1 MSPVNP
7 PCWSR
12 TVNDIPITRMPM
24 NQAASDR
31 SPMQIEQLKPIIEAA
46 LLASSQPMTVHQLA
60 EMFNDADDVS
70 AESIARALEALGT
83 DCDGRGVELKEVA
96 SGFRY
101 QVRQE
106 VHAWIS
112 RMWTEKPS
120 RYSRAL
126 LETLALI
133 AYRQPITRPEIEQIR
148 GVVVSTNIIKTM
160 EEREWIRVVGY
171 RDVPGKP
178 ALFGTTRSF
187 LDYFNLK
194 SLDQLPPL
202 SEIRDME
209 DPQLR
214 FEQEPLPARIIR
226 DLSIDPEGDALL
238 LEQARDSSDE
248 DADAT
253 PVTDEGAGTALD
265 SESADGSVS
274 PPEAEATKDQDAGL
288 EPTETGQADTDPE
301 ESEPTEPDL
310 AEPDLAEPEPTRPGP
325 DESNDDSAETG
336 VEEPRSDPL
345 DDSLGDGRGD
355 KKALDSSTPSTADE
369 AANPADVE
377 HDDAEQDTEEYRA

>member
-1 MSPVNP
+1 
-7 PCWSR
+7 
-12 TVNDIPITRMPM
+12 
-24 NQAASDR
+24 
-31 SPMQIEQLKPIIEAA
+31 MQTEQLKPIVEAA
-46 LLASSQPMTVHQLA
+46 LLASTQPMTVHQLGDLFV
-60 EMFNDADDVS
+60 EADEVN
-70 AESIARALEALGT
+70 ATQIAMALEALAE
-83 DCDGRGVELKEVA
+83 DCAGRGVELKEVA

-101 QVRQE
+101 QVRQD
-106 VHAWIS
+106 VHPWIS

-148 GVVVSTNIIKTM
+148 GVVVSSNIIKTM

-214 FEQEPLPARIIR
+214 FEPEPLPARIVR
-226 DLSIDPEGDALL
+226 DLPIDPEEELADKADGANVGDA
-238 LEQARDSSDE
+238 ADSAE
-248 DADAT
+248 
-253 PVTDEGAGTALD
+253 
-265 SESADGSVS
+265 ESADTNVQ
-274 PPEAEATKDQDAGL
+274 PTAEFEAEIAHSDQPASDESTDAHTA
-288 EPTETGQADTDPE
+288 ESDEQTANADAQAA
-301 ESEPTEPDL
+301 
-310 AEPDLAEPEPTRPGP
+310 AEPNESGAAERDPVLHDGTPT
-325 DESNDDSAETG
+325 T
-336 VEEPRSDPL
+336 
-345 DDSLGDGRGD
+345 
-355 KKALDSSTPSTADE
+355 TADE
-369 AANPADVE
+369 AANPAA
-377 HDDAEQDTEEYRA
+377 DADPDAAAQDTEEYRA

>member
-1 MSPVNP
+1 
-7 PCWSR
+7 
-12 TVNDIPITRMPM
+12 
-24 NQAASDR
+24 
-31 SPMQIEQLKPIIEAA
+31 MQIEQLKPIIEAA
-46 LLASSQPMTVHQLA
+46 LLASSQPMTVHQLGDI
-60 EMFNDADDVS
+60 FNDDDDVD
-70 AESIARALEALGT
+70 AERIARALEALANE
-83 DCDGRGVELKEVA
+83 CDGRGVELREVA

-101 QVRQE
+101 QVRQD

-148 GVVVSTNIIKTM
+148 GVVVSSNIIKTM

-178 ALFGTTRSF
+178 ALFGTTRAF

-214 FEQEPLPARIIR
+214 FEQEPLPIRIAR
-226 DLSIDPEGDALL
+226 DLPIDPDGDDLAT
-238 LEQARDSSDE
+238 ETDAAHESESESPERNEVTNVPNDTDNNHQNTESRM
-248 DADAT
+248 DAD
-253 PVTDEGAGTALD
+253 TA
-265 SESADGSVS
+265 
-274 PPEAEATKDQDAGL
+274 AGL
-288 EPTETGQADTDPE
+288 T
-301 ESEPTEPDL
+301 
-310 AEPDLAEPEPTRPGP
+310 
-325 DESNDDSAETG
+325 ESNEHRSETS
-336 VEEPRSDPL
+336 ELTESN
-345 DDSLGDGRGD
+345 
-355 KKALDSSTPSTADE
+355 PSTADE
-369 AANPADVE
+369 AATPADVE
-377 HDDAEQDTEEYRA
+377 SDDAEKDTEEYRA

>member
-1 MSPVNP
+1 
-7 PCWSR
+7 
-12 TVNDIPITRMPM
+12 
-24 NQAASDR
+24 
-31 SPMQIEQLKPIIEAA
+31 MQIEQLKPIIEAA
-46 LLASSQPMTVHQLA
+46 LLASSQPMTIHQLGDL
-60 EMFNDADDVS
+60 FNEADDVGQ
-70 AESIARALEALGT
+70 EQIAKVLEALT
-83 DCDGRGVELKEVA
+83 EDCEGRGVELKQVA

-101 QVRQE
+101 QVRQD
-106 VHAWIS
+106 VHPWIS

-148 GVVVSTNIIKTM
+148 GVVVSSNIIKTM

-214 FEQEPLPARIIR
+214 FEQEPLTVRIAR
-226 DLSIDPEGDALL
+226 DLPIDPDEEIAVDEA
-238 LEQARDSSDE
+238 DS
-248 DADAT
+248 ADA
-253 PVTDEGAGTALD
+253 
-265 SESADGSVS
+265 
-274 PPEAEATKDQDAGL
+274 
-288 EPTETGQADTDPE
+288 ADTDGATHITAEDAVAADTDTVTDDTTPITADAPAAATS
-301 ESEPTEPDL
+301 SETDEPSSDTSPSVEIPT
-310 AEPDLAEPEPTRPGP
+310 T
-325 DESNDDSAETG
+325 
-336 VEEPRSDPL
+336 
-345 DDSLGDGRGD
+345 
-355 KKALDSSTPSTADE
+355 TADE
-369 AANPADVE
+369 AANPAADVE
-377 HDDAEQDTEEYRA
+377 PDTAEQDTEEYRA